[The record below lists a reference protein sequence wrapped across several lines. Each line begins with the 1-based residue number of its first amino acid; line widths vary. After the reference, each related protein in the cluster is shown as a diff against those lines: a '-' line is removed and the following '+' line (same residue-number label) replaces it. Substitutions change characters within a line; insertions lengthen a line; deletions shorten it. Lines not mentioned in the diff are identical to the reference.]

1 MTQTVSLLCNIK
13 EIFEKYYSTLDNNI
27 FMLLLRLLNKILIQS
42 INRLKLSNTATVSS
56 TFPFVRGVFIKQTM
70 ITFVLLPYFVLL
82 PTRIITRE
90 VWSNAQ
96 AHFIRALLA
105 YL

>member
-42 INRLKLSNTATVSS
+42 
-56 TFPFVRGVFIKQTM
+56 
-70 ITFVLLPYFVLL
+70 
-82 PTRIITRE
+82 RE
-90 VWSNAQ
+90 TYTGE
-96 AHFIRALLA
+96 RET
-105 YL
+105 